1 MISFSTVILTD
12 PTSYEEEMSGSL
24 GSCMIVC
31 CNQGVLCGIQKFGGS
46 SISTDIEEEA
56 LKIAKEREKLVEDVI
71 DTCLKDNK

>member
-1 MISFSTVILTD
+1 
-12 PTSYEEEMSGSL
+12 MSGTL

-56 LKIAKEREKLVEDVI
+56 LKMAKERENLVKDVI
-71 DTCLKDNK
+71 GTCLEDIK